1 MAIAVACATAVLAFF
16 MILGNVPLTNAI
28 SAADSSRWTDSA
40 RQARKAIRWL
50 PWSSEPWRLLG
61 EAELAQRNRA
71 AARVALRKAIAKDRQ
86 SWQLWF
92 DLAAATDGA
101 ASKAALARASQL
113 NPLSTEI
120 AQLGSGT
127 H

>member
-1 MAIAVACATAVLAFF
+1 
-16 MILGNVPLTNAI
+16 MILGNVPLTKAI
-28 SAADSSRWTDSA
+28 SAADSSRWADSA
-40 RQARKAIRWL
+40 RQAQKAIRWL

-61 EAELAQRNRA
+61 EAELAQRHRA
-71 AARVALRKAIAKDRQ
+71 AARAALRKAIAKDRQ

-101 ASKAALARASQL
+101 ASKAALARASRL
-113 NPLSTEI
+113 NPLSSEI
-120 AQLGSGT
+120 AQLGSDT